1 MIRYTLTAALLSG
14 VFFLHEYLLGEGKS
28 VPPGFR
34 GTNCG
39 AIPMLTQAGMHKR
52 GA

>member
-1 MIRYTLTAALLSG
+1 MLYLDSSSIEWG
-14 VFFLHEYLLGEGKS
+14 FFFFLHEYDLGEGKS
-28 VPPGFR
+28 VPPGYG